1 MIRRPPR
8 STRTDT
14 LFPYT
19 TLFRSLVLGA
29 VNLQVL
35 QKQRV
40 LDDGRTVLLALRPVD
55 PRSLIQGDYMVL
67 RYAEALVPQVDA
79 APAVDGRIVIALDD
93 DGVATFRRFED
104 DRGLAPDEQFL
115 RYRHRAPFG
124 LDEGAAEVAIGA
136 ASFLFQ
142 DGHADTSAA

>member
-67 RYAEALVPQVDA
+67 RYAEALVPRSEEHTSELQSLMRISY
-79 APAVDGRIVIALDD
+79 AVFCLKKKKI
-93 DGVATFRRFED
+93 
-104 DRGLAPDEQFL
+104 
-115 RYRHRAPFG
+115 YREEP
-124 LDEGAAEVAIGA
+124 
-136 ASFLFQ
+136 
-142 DGHADTSAA
+142 TSLCSHNRSSQQNKKRE